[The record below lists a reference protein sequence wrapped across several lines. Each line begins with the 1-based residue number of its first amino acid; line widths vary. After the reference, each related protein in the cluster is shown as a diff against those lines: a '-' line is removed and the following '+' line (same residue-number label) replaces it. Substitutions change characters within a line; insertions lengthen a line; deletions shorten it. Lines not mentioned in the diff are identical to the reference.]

1 MAVCV
6 DCEAEFDLEEP
17 DVGELVSCPEC
28 GIEMEIVSLKP
39 IELEAIGDEEE
50 DGTGLETDED
60 AGWSD

>member
-6 DCEAEFDLEEP
+6 DCEAEFDLDEP
-17 DVGELVSCPEC
+17 DVGDLVSCPDC

-39 IELEAIGDEEE
+39 IELEPVGEDEEE
-50 DGTGLETDED
+50 DAGLETDED

>member
-6 DCEAEFDLEEP
+6 DCEAEFDLDNP

-39 IELEAIGDEEE
+39 VEFEPIGDDEEE
-50 DGTGLETDED
+50 EPGLETDED